1 MSVGAPISEVVT
13 LMPHAHR
20 VRQNGALRRHP
31 VHTLAA
37 VVATSFL
44 LCGALAS
51 PGLALNRRKGLLT
64 RTSSTTAP
72 PTMPSTTDVSTPPVN
87 TAVVGVVS
95 LAFAPDIHLK
105 ADNDRITES
114 MNVPHGLTP
123 TRVVGRVGFPISD
136 RVITFSVSVA
146 GERIATLSSVSAG
159 PGGTVSFDVAL
170 PPAAVVNN
178 RASVD
183 IETTRPGTGAV
194 CDTSRSVANDVR
206 LLDAGF
212 VTIGQ
217 ADPPTTIASFFGP
230 GVTRVSIWSADVKS
244 DPAAVQMA
252 AGVVHRLG
260 PATQVTLHRGAPPR
274 SAPTSGAPLSA
285 ALRVTGLERDVVFA
299 TATQA
304 NTAVAA
310 GLGRPTLHIDGQ
322 PTAQIATARAL
333 AQPEADIAD
342 APKSGASS
350 AVDRVYGRSTMT
362 IATLTGT
369 RAAVAPGVPGPQLIG
384 TGLMKW
390 EVSVPQSRFGG
401 PVGHISIHIRGRT
414 TPIDRGSYGDFA
426 ILWNGAIVHAAPLG
440 DATDFEA
447 RAEVPR
453 SLVGRDN
460 TLTLQARYTPGGGAC
475 QALANPI
482 QIDIDPLST
491 VSADAGQT
499 LPAGFTRFPQVLRGR
514 FRYAT
519 DVGVRTNAESASA
532 LSSAG
537 LLAAAMQRLSPDL
550 LSTIEVPLSRIAD
563 GTAGVV
569 VSASPATV
577 LSLQAPFRFGTSRVI
592 AADGASVAFE
602 IAGPVGA
609 LQAFQY
615 RNTDLI
621 VASGTTATLAN
632 NAVAA
637 MMAHPDGWYHLS
649 DQIQILRSN
658 ATELIDVP
666 SQRYVEVVPDELAL
680 ATDGTNRHKLPN
692 WAMPVGLTLL
702 AVLVV
707 RGLLEATRLIRL
719 RRIAAGVVARNGLPT
734 PRGAQLDK
742 RRDDRRVSSTP
753 PSRPRLE
760 RRRADRRDVG
770 DHTTSGADHTSPG
783 HGSESPED

>member
-1 MSVGAPISEVVT
+1 
-13 LMPHAHR
+13 MPHAHR
-20 VRQNGALRRHP
+20 VRQNVALHRHR
-31 VHTLAA
+31 VRSLAA
-37 VVATSFL
+37 AVATSFL

-51 PGLALNRRKGLLT
+51 PGLALNGHERLLT
-64 RTSSTTAP
+64 STSSTTAP
-72 PTMPSTTDVSTPPVN
+72 PTTPSTTVVGLTPVN
-87 TAVVGVVS
+87 PSAPALAS
-95 LAFAPDIHLK
+95 LAFAPDIHLN
-105 ADNDRITES
+105 ADNDRLTES
-114 MNVPHGLTP
+114 MIVPRGLTP
-123 TRVVGRVGFPISD
+123 TRIVGRVAFPISD
-136 RVITFSVSVA
+136 RVITLSVSVA
-146 GERIATLSSVSAG
+146 GERIATLNSTAAG
-159 PGGTVSFDVAL
+159 PGGTASFDVAL
-170 PPAAVVNN
+170 PPAAVVNQ

-194 CDTSRSVANDVR
+194 CDTTRSVANDVR

-217 ADPPTTIASFFGP
+217 ADAPTTIASFFGP
-230 GVTRVSIWSADVKS
+230 GVTRVNIWSTDVRS

-260 PATQVTLHRGAPPR
+260 PTTQVTLHRGSPPT
-274 SAPTSGAPLSA
+274 ALGA
-285 ALRVTGLERDVVFA
+285 GLDRDVVFA
-299 TATQA
+299 IATRPR
-304 NTAVAA
+304 TAVSAA
-310 GLGRPTLHIDGQ
+310 QGRPWLQIDGQ
-322 PTAQIATARAL
+322 PTALIAAAKAL
-333 AQPEADIAD
+333 TQPEADIAD
-342 APKSGASS
+342 APISGAAS
-350 AVDRVYGRSTMT
+350 AVGRIYGRSTMT

-369 RAAVAPGVPGPQLIG
+369 RAAVAPGVPGPQLMG
-384 TGLMKW
+384 SGLMKW

-401 PVGHISIHIRGRT
+401 PVGHISVHVRGRT
-414 TPIDRGSYGDFA
+414 TPIHRGSYGDFS

-460 TLTLQARYTPGGGAC
+460 TLTLQARYTAGGGAC

-514 FRYAT
+514 FRYAI
-519 DVGVRTNAESASA
+519 DIGERSNADSASA

-569 VSASPATV
+569 VNASPATV

-602 IAGPVGA
+602 ISGPVGA
-609 LQAFQY
+609 LQAFHY
-615 RNTDLI
+615 RNTDLV
-621 VASGTTATLAN
+621 VASGTTPALADT
-632 NAVAA
+632 AVAA
-637 MMAHPDGWYHLS
+637 MVAHPDGWYHLA

-658 ATELIDVP
+658 GTELIDVP

-680 ATDGTNRHKLPN
+680 TPDTSIRHKLPN

-702 AVLVV
+702 VVLLV

-719 RRIAAGVVARNGLPT
+719 RRIAAGVVARDGLPT
-734 PRGAQLDK
+734 PQDAQLDK

-753 PSRPRLE
+753 PNRPRLE

-770 DHTTSGADHTSPG
+770 DHTTNGAEHSSSGHR
-783 HGSESPED
+783 SESPEN

>member
-1 MSVGAPISEVVT
+1 MVT
-13 LMPHAHR
+13 PNAHAHH
-20 VRQNGALRRHP
+20 VRQNVALRRHQ
-31 VHTLAA
+31 VHTLVAAVA
-37 VVATSFL
+37 VVATSL
-44 LCGALAS
+44 LVCGALTS
-51 PGLALNRRKGLLT
+51 PAVALNRRKSLLSNT
-64 RTSSTTAP
+64 STTSP
-72 PTMPSTTDVSTPPVN
+72 STPPSTTLTPKSVADV
-87 TAVVGVVS
+87 AL
-95 LAFAPDIHLK
+95 LAFAPDIHLN
-105 ADNDRITES
+105 ADNDRVTQS

-123 TRVVGRVGFPISD
+123 TRIVGRVAFPISD

-146 GERIATLSSVSAG
+146 GERIVTLSSTAAG
-159 PGGTVSFDVAL
+159 PGGTASFDVAL
-170 PPAAVVNN
+170 PPAAEVNE

-183 IETTRPGTGAV
+183 IETTRPSTGAV
-194 CDTSRSVANDVR
+194 CDTTRSVANDVR

-217 ADPPTTIASFFGP
+217 VDAPTTIASFFGL
-230 GVTRVSIWSADVKS
+230 GVTRVNIWSTDAKS

-260 PATQVTLHRGAPPR
+260 PTTQVTLHRGTPP
-274 SAPTSGAPLSA
+274 A
-285 ALRVTGLERDVVFA
+285 ALHATGLDRDVVFA
-299 TATQA
+299 NATEPR
-304 NTAVAA
+304 TAVSI
-310 GLGRPTLHIDGQ
+310 GVGRPTLHIDGQ
-322 PTAQIATARAL
+322 PPAQIATARAL

-342 APKSGASS
+342 SPTSGASS
-350 AVDRVYGRSTMT
+350 AVGRVYGRSTMT
-362 IATLTGT
+362 IAALTGT

-384 TGLMKW
+384 SGLMKW

-401 PVGHISIHIRGRT
+401 PVGHISIHVRGRT
-414 TPIDRGSYGDFA
+414 TPIHRGSYGDFS

-482 QIDIDPLST
+482 QIDIDPQST

-514 FRYAT
+514 FRYAA
-519 DVGVRTNAESASA
+519 DVGARSNAETVTA

-569 VSASPATV
+569 VNASPATV
-577 LSLQAPFRFGTSRVI
+577 LSLQAPFRFGKSRVI

-621 VASGTTATLAN
+621 VASGTTPALADD
-632 NAVAA
+632 AVVA
-637 MMAHPDGWYHLS
+637 MVAHPDGWYHLA
-649 DQIQILRSN
+649 DQIQILRTN

-666 SQRYVEVVPDELAL
+666 SQRFVEVAPDELAL
-680 ATDGTNRHKLPN
+680 TTDTTNQHRLPN

-707 RGLLEATRLIRL
+707 RGLLEGTRLIRL
-719 RRIAAGVVARNGLPT
+719 RRIAATVVARDGLPT
-734 PRGAQLDK
+734 PHGAQLDK

-753 PSRPRLE
+753 PARPRLE
-760 RRRADRRDVG
+760 RRRADRRDS
-770 DHTTSGADHTSPG
+770 DHTTNGADHTPPG
-783 HGSESPED
+783 HGSELPED